1 MASERGVCSGR
12 GGVWRP
18 EYSRPS
24 VHPGEKKCNSSV
36 YIKDSFAKRANEETV
51 V

>member
-1 MASERGVCSGR
+1 MASERGACSRR

-24 VHPGEKKCNSSV
+24 VHLGEEKKRNSSV
-36 YIKDSFAKRANEETV
+36 YIMDSFAE
-51 V
+51 